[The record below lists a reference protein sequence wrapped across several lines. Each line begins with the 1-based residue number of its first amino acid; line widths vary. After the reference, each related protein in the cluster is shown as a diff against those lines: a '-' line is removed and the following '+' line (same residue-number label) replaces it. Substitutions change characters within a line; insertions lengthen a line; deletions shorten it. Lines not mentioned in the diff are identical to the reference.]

1 MEKSDS
7 VLESSSRFLASTL
20 HEIRT
25 PLQTI
30 IGTLELLSTTP
41 LNKEQTEYVRQIQFS
56 SDIILSLANDI
67 LDISK
72 IRSKEFKLEMIP
84 FELLSLVERVTDLVS
99 IEAFNKGL
107 EIIFDFDSTI
117 PTLIG
122 DPTRIQQI
130 LLNIIKNAVKFTSKG
145 YIYITVSK
153 KNKESILFRVTD
165 TGLGIPEDKR
175 RSLFTDYYQVEA
187 STTRKYG
194 GTGLGLSI
202 SKTLAEAMNGKI
214 GVDPDRKSTRLNSSH

>member
-84 FELLSLVERVTDLVS
+84 FELLSLVERVTDL
-99 IEAFNKGL
+99 
-107 EIIFDFDSTI
+107 EI
-117 PTLIG
+117 G
-122 DPTRIQQI
+122 R
-130 LLNIIKNAVKFTSKG
+130 AHV
-145 YIYITVSK
+145 
-153 KNKESILFRVTD
+153 
-165 TGLGIPEDKR
+165 
-175 RSLFTDYYQVEA
+175 
-187 STTRKYG
+187 
-194 GTGLGLSI
+194 
-202 SKTLAEAMNGKI
+202 
-214 GVDPDRKSTRLNSSH
+214 